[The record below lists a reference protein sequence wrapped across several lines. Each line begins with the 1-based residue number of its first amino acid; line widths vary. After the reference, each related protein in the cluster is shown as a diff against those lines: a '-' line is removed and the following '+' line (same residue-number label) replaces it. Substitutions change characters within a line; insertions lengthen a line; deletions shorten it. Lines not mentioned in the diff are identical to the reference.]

1 MSTLI
6 LLTRGYLWLV
16 VLDYESF
23 SSKRGRTLYQ
33 RGGVTDWSVSLARF
47 CVSVLELVWV
57 KITPPEPM
65 YWYHEEKPCLSATSQ
80 RSRNFSKKEKQRELL
95 ILLFILE
102 FITP

>member
-1 MSTLI
+1 M
-6 LLTRGYLWLV
+6 
-16 VLDYESF
+16 LDYESF

-33 RGGVTDWSVSLARF
+33 RGVTDWSVSLASF
-47 CVSVLELVWV
+47 CVSVLELVFWV

-65 YWYHEEKPCLSATSQ
+65 YWYHEEKLCLAATPLQ